1 MAEVALEL
9 GLLKDL
15 SFNILLEASDQEVYD
30 LRDTN
35 WEFLPQG

>member
-1 MAEVALEL
+1 MAEVALEI

-15 SFNILLEASDQEVYD
+15 RFNILLEASDQEVYD

-35 WEFLPQG
+35 GEFLPQG